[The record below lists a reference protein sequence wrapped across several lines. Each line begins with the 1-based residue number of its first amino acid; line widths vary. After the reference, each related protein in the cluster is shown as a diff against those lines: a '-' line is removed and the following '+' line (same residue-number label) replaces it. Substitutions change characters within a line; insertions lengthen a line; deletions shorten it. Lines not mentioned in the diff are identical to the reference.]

1 MEEVLY
7 LKQIVLCL
15 ENEGEEA
22 AFDALIGEAG
32 RYGLQVEG
40 MPGRL
45 ITPDYCGRHAGKEQ
59 ILYITDTEENA
70 ALLHACHMPV
80 LGWQK
85 GEGHRLSGIPYVMEC
100 PEELDLRYLERV
112 YRRFRDIPWDI
123 AQTGR
128 CLIRETTIEDV
139 DSFYEIY
146 NDPEMVRYTEE
157 LYPDKEQEK
166 AYIREYIEKV
176 YHYYEFGVWT
186 VVWKETGEV
195 IGRAGYSVREG
206 YDLPELG
213 FVIGILWQHKGV
225 AFEVC
230 SAILQYGEEEFDFH
244 RVQALVR
251 PENTASLALCRRL
264 GFTVERTVQEEGKEF
279 YLLIRE
285 GNCRAN

>member
-1 MEEVLY
+1 MEEGFY
-7 LKQIVLCL
+7 LKKIVLCL
-15 ENEGEEA
+15 ENGGEEA
-22 AFDALIGEAG
+22 AFDKLIGEAG
-32 RYGLQVEG
+32 RYGIQVEG

-45 ITPDYCGRHAGKEQ
+45 ITPDYCGEHAGKEQ
-59 ILYITDTEENA
+59 ILYITDMEESA
-70 ALLHACHMPV
+70 VLLHACHMPV

-85 GEGHRLSGIPYVMEC
+85 GEGHRFGGIPYVMEC
-100 PEELDLRYLERV
+100 PEELDLHYLERV
-112 YRRFRDIPWDI
+112 YRRFRDIR
-123 AQTGR
+123 TER
-128 CLIRETTIEDV
+128 CLIRETTVQDV

-157 LYPDKEQEK
+157 LYPDKEQER

-213 FVIGILWQHKGV
+213 FVIGTLWQHKGV
-225 AFEVC
+225 AFEIC
-230 SAILQYGEEEFDFH
+230 SAILRYGEEEFGFE

-251 PENTASLALCRRL
+251 PENAASLALCRRL
-264 GFTVERTVQEEGKEF
+264 GFAVERTVKEEGKEF

-285 GNCRAN
+285 GNCGTN